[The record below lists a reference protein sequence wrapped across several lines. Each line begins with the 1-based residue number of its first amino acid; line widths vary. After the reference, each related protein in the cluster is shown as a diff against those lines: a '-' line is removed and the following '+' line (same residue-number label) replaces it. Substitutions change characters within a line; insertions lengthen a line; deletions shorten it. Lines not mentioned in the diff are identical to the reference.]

1 MSTAVLEQENLSMS
15 TIYPALTKYV
25 EEKAILHG
33 RFDLASGANVGYYCD
48 GKQVSFSGQ
57 GIALVVDAILDC
69 LKDVDFDALGGM
81 DMGATPIV
89 SAVAL
94 KYFQIGRDLPT
105 FVVRKD
111 VKSHGTMKKI
121 EGPLPDTPS
130 RVVIVDDVVTSGGSI
145 LQAIRAVQ
153 SIGHEVVLAIS
164 LLDREEGGTES
175 LRKAGIRYVPLVTRS
190 QVGVVNGDHQPS
202 IASSTE

>member
-1 MSTAVLEQENLSMS
+1 VSTAVLEQEKLSLS
-15 TIYPALTKYV
+15 TTYPALTKYV
-25 EEKAILHG
+25 KEKAILHG
-33 RFDLASGANVGYYCD
+33 RFDLASGATVSYYCD
-48 GKQVSFSGQ
+48 GKQVSFAGQ

-105 FVVRKD
+105 FVVRKEA
-111 VKSHGTMKKI
+111 KSHGTMKEI
-121 EGPLPDTPS
+121 EGPLPKNPS

-145 LQAIRAVQ
+145 LKAIRVVQ
-153 SIGHEVVLAIS
+153 SRGHEVVLAIS
-164 LLDREEGGTES
+164 LLDREEGGKEC
-175 LRKAGIRYVPLVTRS
+175 LRNAGIQYVPLVTRS
-190 QVGVVNGDHQPS
+190 QVGVVNGDDQAS